1 MSGTAWLDREWL
13 SQSLANDQAGWDWF
27 SLSFDTGEKLMG
39 FSLREGDGG
48 SFTSATW
55 IGADGLATP
64 YGDGQLAATPLET
77 NWVDGRHVPTRWR
90 LVLPERKLD
99 VTVSALNTNA
109 GCLSA
114 FPIGRGLL
122 VFWGPIPAEV
132 ILR

>member
-1 MSGTAWLDREWL
+1 
-13 SQSLANDQAGWDWF
+13 
-27 SLSFDTGEKLMG
+27 MG
-39 FSLREGDGG
+39 FSLRERDGG

-109 GCLSA
+109 WMPLSI
-114 FPIGRGLL
+114 PYWEGPVGVLGTHPGRGYLEMT
-122 VFWGPIPAEV
+122 GYD
-132 ILR
+132 RR